1 MSNEGDEG
9 WEDDEMEELFSFGT
23 GGTGGESPSEPVLVE
38 TPADDSAMRDRTDS
52 TDSFLE
58 MLDEDAKEN
67 SVMLD
72 ANTASGVLD
81 DAETQEILNWLDQD
95 EPELLQEAA
104 AGEVAT
110 PQNEMKEPKTFSSP
124 APTIAAIP
132 QSEPVFG
139 SLADALIGEHSANSS
154 LDQVRKL
161 YLQEGM
167 KVNDELRP
175 ELWSRIVCN
184 KSLKGLQES
193 SVADSY
199 SKWQEMAVIDMF
211 NDDLSKWIKNEASIL
226 ADRITCMSQN
236 EATRQLTLLLL
247 FHYTG
252 SGTKDMDPL
261 VPPVACTLLSAGLPP
276 AAASVVLANIMPA
289 FMPLL
294 ALTQG
299 ERLHAAN
306 QLHSQFYLLAC
317 YHLPLLVFHL
327 DRYAPG
333 WYWPKKLELKAEKS
347 NEEDHA
353 WRNTENHGIV
363 PQSWLISQMAGECH
377 GTLMNPKWLL
387 SLWDLILTSSNN
399 SLRFFLSLA
408 VLEKHSDSLLMIK
421 GDDLLV
427 ELTRIMEF
435 KEGTTLEGFA
445 ITSEEET
452 TSSEADDSVQE
463 WCNRAKS
470 LWESTPRSVVGR
482 LRKAEDEA
490 VSFALTERQRKAE
503 AELQARL
510 EAEAKAHKDA
520 MEAEREKRASE
531 GRDRLNRARLI
542 AYYREFAPEKEANVD
557 IIMETFAGRFD
568 VLDYKLKLKY
578 GQGFNPALP
587 PKPISKNASKLLS
600 TMNIGL
606 SNQRKRISTVLR
618 TDSTVTEEKKEHQV
632 CVRVSPNEVL
642 PIICWAK
649 ETDPILKASNRP
661 CDALKFYLVDSRPEE
676 TVQEQG
682 GFPTAL
688 AIPPEALLDPDRMK
702 QQEEIFESLR
712 GAAHIVIMG
721 EGFSDV
727 PSLYGQKVNP
737 SLAQLI
743 EEDESRTS
751 LCALFFAKKGFPFVS
766 ILEGGFCGAH
776 AWLSRQGPRYHLHV
790 NSVLVDYT
798 GENSMFGALEK
809 AYQEHKEF
817 ANASAAEKTSMALEG
832 LFVKSMTALT
842 RNKLRLENLAASA
855 AAATA
860 APSSTESR
868 FSSFFKADERKDD
881 KSSADASKF
890 RMSFAGPRV
899 PTTTESVAAKNSA
912 TQQAVSQPH
921 VTTTIPSSPVVASAP
936 TSTAVA
942 TNKIDPPPNPVKKAI
957 NEEDASKKN
966 RFATI
971 GTSRFGGIGNALNS
985 SIAKI
990 GVEKHAGENQQSS
1003 EGRLA
1008 SLGAAFNKQLKNA
1021 TNTGVP
1027 QQLMRNPFAR
1037 FGTKEQ
1043 SEQPKPASLFG
1054 MNQVRSQLANFRAGT
1069 EQQEES
1075 VIDFEDMQ

>member
-1 MSNEGDEG
+1 M
-9 WEDDEMEELFSFGT
+9 
-23 GGTGGESPSEPVLVE
+23 
-38 TPADDSAMRDRTDS
+38 
-52 TDSFLE
+52 
-58 MLDEDAKEN
+58 
-67 SVMLD
+67 
-72 ANTASGVLD
+72 
-81 DAETQEILNWLDQD
+81 
-95 EPELLQEAA
+95 
-104 AGEVAT
+104 
-110 PQNEMKEPKTFSSP
+110 
-124 APTIAAIP
+124 
-132 QSEPVFG
+132 
-139 SLADALIGEHSANSS
+139 
-154 LDQVRKL
+154 
-161 YLQEGM
+161 
-167 KVNDELRP
+167 
-175 ELWSRIVCN
+175 
-184 KSLKGLQES
+184 
-193 SVADSY
+193 
-199 SKWQEMAVIDMF
+199 
-211 NDDLSKWIKNEASIL
+211 
-226 ADRITCMSQN
+226 
-236 EATRQLTLLLL
+236 
-247 FHYTG
+247 
-252 SGTKDMDPL
+252 
-261 VPPVACTLLSAGLPP
+261 
-276 AAASVVLANIMPA
+276 
-289 FMPLL
+289 
-294 ALTQG
+294 
-299 ERLHAAN
+299 
-306 QLHSQFYLLAC
+306 
-317 YHLPLLVFHL
+317 
-327 DRYAPG
+327 
-333 WYWPKKLELKAEKS
+333 
-347 NEEDHA
+347 
-353 WRNTENHGIV
+353 
-363 PQSWLISQMAGECH
+363 
-377 GTLMNPKWLL
+377 
-387 SLWDLILTSSNN
+387 
-399 SLRFFLSLA
+399 
-408 VLEKHSDSLLMIK
+408 
-421 GDDLLV
+421 
-427 ELTRIMEF
+427 
-435 KEGTTLEGFA
+435 
-445 ITSEEET
+445 
-452 TSSEADDSVQE
+452 
-463 WCNRAKS
+463 
-470 LWESTPRSVVGR
+470 
-482 LRKAEDEA
+482 
-490 VSFALTERQRKAE
+490 
-503 AELQARL
+503 QARL